1 MKIAI
6 LATFL
11 ALAAAAPRPDG
22 SLEVAELLR
31 DARNQEGSVYNT
43 AFEVDNG
50 IIVEESGSE
59 DGVQGTYVWT
69 APNGDVV
76 ELRLVANEDGAVV
89 ESPSGHLP
97 VAPLPVEAIRPVP
110 AHALEQIAFAA
121 QQRADGVEWDQQ
133 GFVIDN

>member
-6 LATFL
+6 LASFL

-31 DARNQEGSVYNT
+31 DARDQEGSVYNT

-50 IIVEESGSE
+50 IVVEESGSD

-97 VAPLPVEAIRPVP
+97 VAPRPVEAIHPVP

-133 GFVIDN
+133 GFVIDD